1 MDFYKNSKSKMFFV
15 EVQYDIFKSPKNIS
29 WNLPSKI
36 TLDLISVKM
45 LQFGHADDDPNV
57 REPSLMLLPIVSPA
71 WPWILTGVTS

>member
-1 MDFYKNSKSKMFFV
+1 MK
-15 EVQYDIFKSPKNIS
+15 VQYDIFKSPKNI
-29 WNLPSKI
+29 SKI

-71 WPWILTGVTS
+71 WP